1 MIFAIMVKERMMRV
15 TRYIDAGKLEHYTS
29 CVKLP
34 GSLTEVLVI
43 DTEDYE
49 NIPEEDV
56 EPVVYA
62 DNLSEIAY
70 CDKLICSNCRIV
82 LEGWYEVEYDDDCDD
97 ITHHEYEFNF
107 CPNCGAKLKGE

>member
-1 MIFAIMVKERMMRV
+1 M

-43 DTEDYE
+43 DIEDYE

-56 EPVVYA
+56 EPVVRCK
-62 DNLSEIAY
+62 DCIHHRNCEIENIGMFGDTGY
-70 CDKLICSNCRIV
+70 CALGVGVR
-82 LEGWYEVEYDDDCDD
+82 
-97 ITHHEYEFNF
+97 
-107 CPNCGAKLKGE
+107 GE